1 MNRQVENLCPNLL
14 RAERLEITGANERG
28 DAVLHTI
35 PIHKGTQGPWKLDI
49 ICCLKHCRTGRVDI
63 GKRGV
68 VQIQLHSHKL
78 GGFMAII
85 DGLVL
90 EWQKNRRVGDRRGI
104 VDLTT
109 SIVVEA
115 ENLK

>member
-1 MNRQVENLCPNLL
+1 LNHQVKNLCPDLL
-14 RAERLEITGANERG
+14 RAERSEITGANERG

-35 PIHKGTQGPWKLDI
+35 PIHKGMQGQWKLDI
-49 ICCLKHCRTGRVDI
+49 ICCSKHRRTGRVDI

-68 VQIQLHSHKL
+68 VQIQLHLHEL
-78 GGFMAII
+78 DGFTTII
-85 DGLVL
+85 DGPIL
-90 EWQKNRRVGDRRGI
+90 EWQKNFRVGDRRGI